1 MALLIGLKLILFN
14 NIKTYFKKQVQ
25 PSEWRI
31 LIWSFL
37 YFVFLLTGYFILRP
51 IREEMG
57 VTAGKENLKY
67 LFAATFFVMLAL
79 QPLYGKIVSAYSRK
93 QFIPIV
99 YGFFGVLIVIIWALF
114 HWFGSENVL
123 IARVFFVFV
132 SIYNL
137 FIVSIFWSFMADVY
151 NKKQGARL
159 FGIIAAGGST
169 GGILGGLITSHLVY
183 VVGTVNLLLIS
194 AVFLA
199 MCIVAVFKIRSHAS
213 DSEINQEAPL
223 GGSPLEGMKLLFESQ
238 FLRQVALLTVISV
251 ILGGI
256 YYYLQASFVEQYSAV
271 QDNRTALFGHI
282 NTLTN
287 TLTLFF
293 QLLLVPF
300 LLQKIAIEKVL
311 VIYPVLM
318 FINLTLL
325 GLFPIIYVV
334 LGGIIV
340 QRSGA
345 YGLMKPPVDWLFTGL
360 SDNIIYKFK
369 NFVDT
374 VIYRGGDV
382 FTQFF
387 LISYLITDTDS
398 VLHHLEQ
405 TMNFDWPDNTVLI
418 LLGLVFSVAFIWNAY
433 RAGKLAIQTF
443 AEQKANPTAT

>member
-1 MALLIGLKLILFN
+1 MILFN

-169 GGILGGLITSHLVY
+169 GGILGGLIRSEERR
-183 VVGTVNLLLIS
+183 VGKE
-194 AVFLA
+194 
-199 MCIVAVFKIRSHAS
+199 CRSRW
-213 DSEINQEAPL
+213 
-223 GGSPLEGMKLLFESQ
+223 SP
-238 FLRQVALLTVISV
+238 
-251 ILGGI
+251 
-256 YYYLQASFVEQYSAV
+256 Y
-271 QDNRTALFGHI
+271 H
-282 NTLTN
+282 
-287 TLTLFF
+287 
-293 QLLLVPF
+293 
-300 LLQKIAIEKVL
+300 
-311 VIYPVLM
+311 
-318 FINLTLL
+318 
-325 GLFPIIYVV
+325 
-334 LGGIIV
+334 
-340 QRSGA
+340 
-345 YGLMKPPVDWLFTGL
+345 
-360 SDNIIYKFK
+360 
-369 NFVDT
+369 
-374 VIYRGGDV
+374 
-382 FTQFF
+382 
-387 LISYLITDTDS
+387 
-398 VLHHLEQ
+398 
-405 TMNFDWPDNTVLI
+405 
-418 LLGLVFSVAFIWNAY
+418 
-433 RAGKLAIQTF
+433 
-443 AEQKANPTAT
+443 